1 MSDTISKIPFL
12 FVGDHLLVC
21 ANKNS
26 VEEEDRC
33 MTLKIQV
40 FGQQYFG
47 MLYSWWVL
55 AVGGKKNSTHGRLD
69 NQ

>member
-47 MLYSWWVL
+47 MLYSL
-55 AVGGKKNSTHGRLD
+55 GGFWRLVAKKFHSWAFR
-69 NQ
+69 